1 MKKHLFLISVLVFS
15 LAFLLASCEMTNAI
29 FATPTPTATNTPTIT
44 PSPTVTPSPTATH
57 TPTPTLTPTPVP
69 TGVETQAL
77 EDNSTLFFD
86 YDNKY
91 KLTLPK
97 GWIVIPLN
105 ADDLSEAISGLAET
119 NPELSKIA
127 EAFKQL
133 DPNVIR
139 VVALNED
146 PQYVYNGFATN
157 VTVTA
162 FEDKTLSTMPV
173 AFVTGV
179 LEGSLED
186 NGHTVLTSGANIINS
201 ASGVEVGIIET
212 EQKAPTATGSTVDV
226 QSRFLVFQANGKL
239 LIIQLIT
246 PKQFSAELFP
256 VMDEIGASVE
266 LLK

>member
-15 LAFLLASCEMTNAI
+15 LALLLASCEMTDAI
-29 FATPTPTATNTPTIT
+29 FATPTPTATNTPTMT
-44 PSPTVTPSPTATH
+44 PSPTVTPSPTPTD
-57 TPTPTLTPTPVP
+57 TPTPTFTPTPVP
-69 TGVETQAL
+69 TGVETQPL

-91 KLTLPK
+91 KLILPK

-133 DPNVIR
+133 DPDMIR

-146 PQYVYNGFATN
+146 PKYIYNGFATN
-157 VTVTA
+157 VIVTA
-162 FEDKTLSTMPV
+162 IEDDMLSAMPV

-186 NGHTVLTSGANIINS
+186 NGHTILTSGANIIYS
-201 ASGVEVGIIET
+201 ASGIEIGIVET
-212 EQKAPTATGSTVDV
+212 AQKAPTSTGSTVDV
-226 QSRFLVFQANGKL
+226 QSRFLVFQANNKL
-239 LIIQLIT
+239 LIVQLIT
-246 PKQFSAELFP
+246 PKQFSEELFP
-256 VMDEIGASVE
+256 VMDEIGDTVE